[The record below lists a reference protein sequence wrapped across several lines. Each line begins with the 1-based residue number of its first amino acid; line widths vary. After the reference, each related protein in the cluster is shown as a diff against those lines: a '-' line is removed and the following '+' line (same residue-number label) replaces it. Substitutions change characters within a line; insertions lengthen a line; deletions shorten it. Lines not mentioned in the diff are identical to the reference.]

1 MGRFS
6 LLVAALL
13 WSGAAHAEDAA
24 SILKNMDEAMNRA
37 EDQVIEWKVV
47 NQEPGK
53 KDPKIM
59 AFTSTVSGPK
69 ALTAFSA
76 PADLRGTRVLVLNRT
91 QMYIY
96 LPQYG
101 TVRRIASS
109 MTKAGFMGTTFS
121 NDDMSTSRFG
131 DVYTGE
137 VVSEADG
144 KAVLEFTPRGDVEA
158 PYSRAMVTVDLK
170 MYHPLEIQYFNEKD
184 VHIKTE
190 TRSDYTCQENVCLAS
205 VMRMEDLTRD
215 GAWTELQR
223 LDWKLNTGVDDDT
236 FSTRNLQRG
245 E

>member
-6 LLVAALL
+6 LLIAALL
-13 WSGAAHAEDAA
+13 WSGVAHAEDAV
-24 SILKNMDEAMNRA
+24 SILKNMDAAMNRA
-37 EDQVIEWKVV
+37 EDQVIQWKVV

-59 AFTSTVSGPK
+59 EFTSTVAGPK
-69 ALTAFSA
+69 ALTAFS
-76 PADLRGTRVLVLNRT
+76 GTRVLVLNRT

-101 TVRRIASS
+101 KVRRIASS
-109 MTKAGFMGTTFS
+109 MTKAGFMGTTYS

-131 DVYTGE
+131 DVYTGK
-137 VVSEADG
+137 VISEADG
-144 KAVLEFTPRGDVEA
+144 KAVLEFMPKAGVEA

-170 MYHPLEIQYFNEKD
+170 IYHPVEIKYFNEKD
-184 VHIKTE
+184 AHIKTE
-190 TRSDYTCQENVCLAS
+190 TRSDYTCQDDVCLAT
-205 VMRMEDLTRD
+205 VMRMVDLTRD

-223 LDWKLNTGVDDDT
+223 LDWKLNTGVDEDT

>member
-6 LLVAALL
+6 LLIAAML
-13 WSGAAHAEDAA
+13 WSGSAHAEDAA

-59 AFTSTVSGPK
+59 QFTSTVSGPK
-69 ALTAFSA
+69 ALTSFSA
-76 PADLRGTRVLVLNRT
+76 PADLKGTRVLVLTRT

-101 TVRRIASS
+101 KVRRIASH

-131 DVYTGE
+131 DVYSGK
-137 VVSEADG
+137 VLSEADG
-144 KAVLEFTPRGDVEA
+144 KAEMEFTPLPDVEA
-158 PYSRAMVTVDLK
+158 PYSRALVTVDTK
-170 MYHPLEIQYFNEKD
+170 MYHPLKIQYFNEKD

-190 TRSDYTCQENVCLAS
+190 TRSDYTCQDNVCLAS

-223 LDWKLNTGVDDDT
+223 LDWKLNTGVDEDAFT
-236 FSTRNLQRG
+236 TRSLQRG

>member
-13 WSGAAHAEDAA
+13 WSGVAHAEDAA

-37 EDQVIEWKVV
+37 EDQVIKWKVV

-59 AFTSTVSGPK
+59 EFTSTVSGPK

-101 TVRRIASS
+101 KVRRIASS

-131 DVYTGE
+131 DVYTGK
-137 VVSEADG
+137 VVSEAEG
-144 KAVLEFTPRGDVEA
+144 KAVLEFTPRTDVEA
-158 PYSRAMVTVDLK
+158 PYHRAIVTVDLE
-170 MYHPLEIQYFNEKD
+170 MYHPLEIQYFNDKD
-184 VHIKTE
+184 VRIKTE
-190 TRSDYTCQENVCLAS
+190 TRSHYTCQDNVCLAS
-205 VMRMEDLTRD
+205 VMRMADLTRD

-223 LDWKLNTGVDDDT
+223 LDWQLNTGVDDDV